1 MQLSS
6 CAPWRA
12 LPIAPPTYPI
22 VLLCEDEVD
31 LGRTVA
37 YSLRRDGF
45 VVVLAA
51 TGQAALALSQA
62 GANFDAVVL
71 DLMLPDL
78 SGLEVCRRLRAADRT
93 RTLAILMA
101 TARGDEV
108 DRVIGFEAG
117 ADDYVVKPY
126 SVREL
131 GLRIRAQLR
140 VGRGLP
146 GRLDGDEEEPEWD
159 PHQ

>member
-1 MQLSS
+1 MDRPVPA
-6 CAPWRA
+6 AP
-12 LPIAPPTYPI
+12 LH
-22 VLLCEDEVD
+22 
-31 LGRTVA
+31 
-37 YSLRRDGF
+37 
-45 VVVLAA
+45 
-51 TGQAALALSQA
+51 
-62 GANFDAVVL
+62 
-71 DLMLPDL
+71 
-78 SGLEVCRRLRAADRT
+78 RRLLASRRVAVGRRGGGSLDADGPRPRADRT
-93 RTLAILMA
+93 RNLAILMA